1 MFFYKE
7 YISLIKVG
15 FLSNLP
21 HFEVET
27 VLAKDNYL
35 FSKLHE
41 LMGSQKC
48 LKITIEN

>member
-7 YISLIKVG
+7 YISLIKVS

-27 VLAKDNYL
+27 VLL
-35 FSKLHE
+35 RITT
-41 LMGSQKC
+41 C
-48 LKITIEN
+48 LVSYMSLWGARNV